1 MRKKKVKT
9 KRRKI
14 IKPKKSKKV
23 VKVIPLNEKILSD
36 DISKY
41 PYVEIEWLDIEG
53 DDGWSTL
60 KILNQEKL
68 PIAVSKGYL
77 LSQKKGVT
85 RIFRD
90 YIKSKTKP
98 VFEDIGST
106 VIIPTSVIISIKKI
120 VLD

>member
-1 MRKKKVKT
+1 MRKKKVRT
-9 KRRKI
+9 RR
-14 IKPKKSKKV
+14 
-23 VKVIPLNEKILSD
+23 VKVKRPNKIKRLIPLNEKILSN

-53 DDGWSTL
+53 DDGWNTL
-60 KILNQEKL
+60 KVLKEEKL

-77 LSQKKGVT
+77 
-85 RIFRD
+85 D

-120 VLD
+120 TLY

>member
-1 MRKKKVKT
+1 MRKRKTITRRVKVKT
-9 KRRKI
+9 QNKIKRL
-14 IKPKKSKKV
+14 
-23 VKVIPLNEKILSD
+23 IPLNEKILAN

-41 PYVEIEWLDIEG
+41 TYVEVEWVDIEG
-53 DDGWSTL
+53 DDGWVTL
-60 KILNQEKL
+60 KALREEKL

-77 LSQKKGVT
+77 LSQKNGVT

-120 VLD
+120 TLY

>member
-23 VKVIPLNEKILSD
+23 VRVLPLNEKILSD

-120 VLD
+120 ILD

>member
-23 VKVIPLNEKILSD
+23 VRVLPLNEKILSD

>member
-14 IKPKKSKKV
+14 IKPKKSKKIV
-23 VKVIPLNEKILSD
+23 RVLPLNEKILSD

>member
-1 MRKKKVKT
+1 MRKKKVRTRRIKVKKPNKI
-9 KRRKI
+9 KRL
-14 IKPKKSKKV
+14 
-23 VKVIPLNEKILSD
+23 IPLNEKILAN

-53 DDGWSTL
+53 DDGWNTL
-60 KILNQEKL
+60 KVLREEEL

-77 LSQKKGVT
+77 VSQKNGVT

-120 VLD
+120 TLY